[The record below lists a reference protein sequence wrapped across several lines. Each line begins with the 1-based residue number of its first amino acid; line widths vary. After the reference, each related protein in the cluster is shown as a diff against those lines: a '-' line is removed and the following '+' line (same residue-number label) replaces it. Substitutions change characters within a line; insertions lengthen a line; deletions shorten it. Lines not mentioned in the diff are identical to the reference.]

1 MKKSEKYAW
10 IGTSIS
16 VLLIVLMLL
25 FIFLPGNALKEE
37 GGLMISFGN
46 ASDGAG
52 TRVETPAPAKQSE
65 IRDSK
70 DENDDVLTQKD
81 PSLSISEKKKK
92 TVSDV
97 KKIENDRLLA
107 ERKRKEQDAID
118 KANSMDGLFGNN
130 TSGGSGNTSGDSQQ
144 GNPAGKG
151 SQGGNSWS
159 LGGRDLSGELVSP
172 SYEKN
177 VEGRVTVQIR
187 VDERGRVIGAT
198 IASNTTI
205 SDATTRNAAIAA
217 AKNTRFTPGSGIST
231 GTITYNFKLR

>member
-81 PSLSISEKKKK
+81 PSLTISEKKKK

-172 SYEKN
+172 IYEKN

>member
-81 PSLSISEKKKK
+81 PSLTISEKKKK

-172 SYEKN
+172 IYEKN

-217 AKNTRFTPGSGIST
+217 AKNTRFTPGSGISS

>member
-65 IRDSK
+65 IRDTK
-70 DENDDVLTQKD
+70 EENEEVLTQKD
-81 PSLSISEKKKK
+81 PSLTISEKKKK
-92 TVSDV
+92 TVTDV
-97 KKIENDRLLA
+97 SKKETELLLA

-172 SYEKN
+172 IYEKN

>member
-37 GGLMISFGN
+37 GGLMISFGD

-52 TRVETPAPAKQSE
+52 TRTETPAPAKQSE
-65 IRDSK
+65 IRDTK
-70 DENDDVLTQKD
+70 EVNEEVITQKD
-81 PSLSISEKKKK
+81 PSLSVSEKKKK
-92 TVSDV
+92 TVTDV
-97 KKIENDRLLA
+97 SKKENERLLA
-107 ERKRKEQDAID
+107 ERKRREQEAID

-151 SQGGNSWS
+151 SQGGNSWL
-159 LGGRDLSGELVSP
+159 LGGRDLLGDLVSP

-217 AKNTRFTPGSGIST
+217 AKNTRFTPGSGISS